1 MTKTF
6 RLYTKEELLPNK
18 TITLSEEQTH
28 YLRNVVKYTSK
39 DTLNC
44 FDNKNGE
51 FTCQI
56 TEETKKNFKIT
67 VLKKI
72 KEFNS
77 CPDIW
82 LLFAPLKKNNTDFVI
97 EKATELGVRHIMPI
111 ITQYTNTTHIKIERY
126 IAQSIEA
133 AEQCRRTDLPQINP
147 PQTLKDTLTTWP
159 ADRVLY
165 FMDETMQSQPFFNL
179 IKNNASDKVAL
190 LIGPEG
196 GFSQEELNLLRNHPN
211 TYGATLGP
219 RILRAE
225 TAVIAA
231 LSCWQMLAGDWSK

>member
-1 MTKTF
+1 MPKTF
-6 RLYTKEELLPNK
+6 RLYIKEELAPNK
-18 TITLSEEQTH
+18 LIALSEEQTH
-28 YLRNVVKYTSK
+28 YLKNVVKFTAK

-56 TEETKKNFKIT
+56 AEDTKKIIKIT

-72 KEFNS
+72 KAYTP

-82 LLFAPLKKNNTDFVI
+82 LLFAPLKKDNTDFVV
-97 EKATELGVRHIMPI
+97 EKATELGVRCIIPT
-111 ITQYTNTTHIKIERY
+111 ITQYTNTTHIKTERY

-133 AEQCRRTDLPQINP
+133 AEQCRRTDLPQITS
-147 PQTLKDTLTTWP
+147 PQTLKEVLNTLP
-159 ADRVLY
+159 ADRILY
-165 FMDETMQSQPFFNL
+165 FMDETLQSQPFFNL
-179 IKNNASDKVAL
+179 IKNSTHDKVAI

-196 GFSQEELNLLRNHPN
+196 GFSKEELTLLRNRTN
-211 TYGATLGP
+211 TYGASLGP

-225 TAVIAA
+225 TAAISA